1 MNLIEDY
8 WIPIRRASGQE
19 DQIAPWQILE
29 SFSED
34 PVLSLDFP
42 RADLNGSVIQF
53 LIGLLQTTSTLDDE
67 NWEDWFFEPPEADE
81 LKKRFSRQKDWF
93 EFSSSEPRFM
103 QDYDA
108 QMKGTQ
114 IPVKGLF
121 IESPGENTIE
131 LNKDHFVKRDR
142 IESLCESCTASVLLT
157 LQTSAPAGG
166 VGNRTGLRG
175 GGPLTTLVQVERLN
189 PGDEGDRLSLFQN
202 LWLNVLDEE
211 SWESLYPANT
221 HSSTDIYPWAK
232 ATLTSEKQQTVTPQ
246 EVSPL
251 SLFWSTP
258 RRIRINFNDRVSGD
272 CSLCG
277 TNSDDLIRSYTQ
289 KNYGANYTSW
299 IHPLSPYYRK
309 IEEWLPLHPQP
320 GGIGYRNWLDL
331 FSYNDTQ
338 RQASVLN
345 RFKKLDISF
354 IRRLHRV
361 SLWSF
366 GYDMDNMK
374 ARCWY
379 ESRMPVFVLEN
390 RGLEVILS
398 DFAEKMINASKE
410 VVSMLVQSIKNC
422 WFKRPRDA
430 RGDTGFIDRAFWAET
445 EQDFFLKL
453 EQCSRVLE
461 AENDLVSVNQQVM
474 EGWREVLQKNA
485 LALFSKWA
493 ESSNFE
499 HEDPKRTAM
508 AYNKLVGRLNGP
520 KLREKILGL
529 PKPVKNKQREAELAT

>member
-1 MNLIEDY
+1 M
-8 WIPIRRASGQE
+8 
-19 DQIAPWQILE
+19 
-29 SFSED
+29 
-34 PVLSLDFP
+34 
-42 RADLNGSVIQF
+42 
-53 LIGLLQTTSTLDDE
+53 
-67 NWEDWFFEPPEADE
+67 
-81 LKKRFSRQKDWF
+81 
-93 EFSSSEPRFM
+93 
-103 QDYDA
+103 
-108 QMKGTQ
+108 
-114 IPVKGLF
+114 
-121 IESPGENTIE
+121 
-131 LNKDHFVKRDR
+131 
-142 IESLCESCTASVLLT
+142 
-157 LQTSAPAGG
+157 
-166 VGNRTGLRG
+166 
-175 GGPLTTLVQVERLN
+175 
-189 PGDEGDRLSLFQN
+189 
-202 LWLNVLDEE
+202 
-211 SWESLYPANT
+211 
-221 HSSTDIYPWAK
+221 
-232 ATLTSEKQQTVTPQ
+232 
-246 EVSPL
+246 
-251 SLFWSTP
+251 
-258 RRIRINFNDRVSGD
+258 
-272 CSLCG
+272 
-277 TNSDDLIRSYTQ
+277 
-289 KNYGANYTSW
+289 
-299 IHPLSPYYRK
+299 
-309 IEEWLPLHPQP
+309 
-320 GGIGYRNWLDL
+320 
-331 FSYNDTQ
+331 
-338 RQASVLN
+338 LN